1 MARNVALGRWGKR
14 ITIWASAFV
23 VAAFC
28 VASGATT
35 LRADDANAVASP
47 DASETNADVGS
58 VFHFDSSTRW
68 PEWDSASETSLRFRV
83 DAVVKF
89 SRNED
94 EERSFRTSSVFFDDF
109 AFDFIGDNG
118 EIIIY
123 SFSEKKF
130 ALIDPIRRLRT
141 EVAAEE
147 IDRFLK
153 NVKPLLE
160 KRDDAFCAFMLEP
173 VFEVSRKEDELLF
186 QSKWIDYR
194 ATTRAFDD
202 PKIAVAYFDFA
213 NALCKLNVF
222 MNPGSVTPLARL
234 AINRRFQ
241 EEARFPEK
249 LVVDVYPKGKMFF
262 NRSFQASNEYKLA
275 RRLSEKDRGRVM
287 RAIHFAAQFQEVSF
301 RTYYQKSNER

>member
-14 ITIWASAFV
+14 IAVWAFAVV
-23 VAAFC
+23 VATA
-28 VASGATT
+28 ASLGADET
-35 LRADDANAVASP
+35 NGGASSTE
-47 DASETNADVGS
+47 SETKAQNGGS

-68 PEWDSASETSLRFRV
+68 PEWESTSETALRFRV
-83 DAVVKF
+83 DSVVKF

-141 EVAAEE
+141 EVDAEE
-147 IDRFLK
+147 IDRFLE

-160 KRDDAFCAFMLEP
+160 KRNDAFCAFMIEP
-173 VFEVSRKEDELLF
+173 TFEVSRKEDELLF

-202 PKIAVAYFDFA
+202 PEIAVAYFDFA

-222 MNPGSVTPLARL
+222 MNPGAVTPLARL
-234 AINRRFQ
+234 AVNRRFQ

-275 RRLSEKDRGRVM
+275 RRLSEKDRNRVM

>member
-1 MARNVALGRWGKR
+1 MARSVAFGRWKKR
-14 ITIWASAFV
+14 ITILASAVV
-23 VAAFC
+23 VAAFG
-28 VASGATT
+28 VAAGAS
-35 LRADDANAVASP
+35 LCAD
-47 DASETNADVGS
+47 ETNGGNSES
-58 VFHFDSSTRW
+58 VFYFDSSTRW
-68 PEWDSASETSLRFRV
+68 PEWDAASETSLRFRV

-118 EIIIY
+118 EIIVY

-141 EVAAEE
+141 KVDAEE
-147 IDRFLK
+147 IERFLE

-160 KRDDAFCAFMLEP
+160 KRNDAFCAFMLEP
-173 VFEVSRKEDELLF
+173 TFEVSRKEDELLF

-202 PKIAVAYFDFA
+202 PKIADAYFDFA

-234 AINRRFQ
+234 ELNRRFQ

-275 RRLSEKDRGRVM
+275 RRLSEKDRNRVM
-287 RAIHFAAQFQEVSF
+287 RAIHFAAQFQEVNF
-301 RTYYQKSNER
+301 RTYYQKSNDR

>member
-1 MARNVALGRWGKR
+1 MARSVAFGRWSKR
-14 ITIWASAFV
+14 AAILALAFV
-23 VAAFC
+23 AATVAI
-28 VASGATT
+28 VASGANFA
-35 LRADDANAVASP
+35 ADETKSAASQSESE
-47 DASETNADVGS
+47 ASAGS
-58 VFHFDSSTRW
+58 VFHFDASTRW
-68 PEWDSASETSLRFRV
+68 PEWDSTSEASLRFRV
-83 DAVVKF
+83 DSVVKF

-130 ALIDPIRRLRT
+130 ILIDPIRRLRT

-147 IDRFLK
+147 IDRFLE

-160 KRDDAFCAFMLEP
+160 KRDDAFCSFMLEP
-173 VFEVSRKEDELLF
+173 TFEVSRKEDELLF

-202 PKIAVAYFDFA
+202 PKVALAYFDFA

-234 AINRRFQ
+234 TINRRFQ

-275 RRLSEKDRGRVM
+275 RRLSEKDRNRVM
-287 RAIHFAAQFQEVSF
+287 RAIHFAAQFQEVNF

>member
-1 MARNVALGRWGKR
+1 MARSVAFGRWKKR
-14 ITIWASAFV
+14 ITILASAFV
-23 VAAFC
+23 VAAFG
-28 VASGATT
+28 VAAGAS
-35 LRADDANAVASP
+35 LCAD
-47 DASETNADVGS
+47 ETNGGNSES

-68 PEWDSASETSLRFRV
+68 PEWDAASETSLRFRV

-141 EVAAEE
+141 EVDAEE
-147 IDRFLK
+147 IERFLE

-173 VFEVSRKEDELLF
+173 TFEVSRKEDELLF

-202 PKIAVAYFDFA
+202 PQIADAYFDFA

-234 AINRRFQ
+234 ELNRRFQ

-275 RRLSEKDRGRVM
+275 RRLSEKDRNRVM
-287 RAIHFAAQFQEVSF
+287 RAIHFAAQFQEVNF
-301 RTYYQKSNER
+301 RTYYQKSNDR

>member
-1 MARNVALGRWGKR
+1 M
-14 ITIWASAFV
+14 
-23 VAAFC
+23 
-28 VASGATT
+28 
-35 LRADDANAVASP
+35 
-47 DASETNADVGS
+47 
-58 VFHFDSSTRW
+58 
-68 PEWDSASETSLRFRV
+68 
-83 DAVVKF
+83 KF

-94 EERSFRTSSVFFDDF
+94 EERSFKTSSVFFDDF

-118 EIIIY
+118 EIIVY

-147 IDRFLK
+147 IDRFLE

-160 KRDDAFCAFMLEP
+160 KRNDAFCAFMLAP
-173 VFEVSRKEDELLF
+173 TFEVSRKEDELLF

-202 PKIAVAYFDFA
+202 PKIAAAYFDFA

-234 AINRRFQ
+234 AVNRRFQ

-262 NRSFQASNEYKLA
+262 NRSFQANNEYKLA
-275 RRLSEKDRGRVM
+275 RRLSEKDRNRVM

-301 RTYYQKSNER
+301 RTYYKKASER

>member
-1 MARNVALGRWGKR
+1 MKQTVALARWRKR
-14 ITIWASAFV
+14 ITILASAFLV
-23 VAAFC
+23 VGAAIATS
-28 VASGATT
+28 ASVGADEAQTE
-35 LRADDANAVASP
+35 N
-47 DASETNADVGS
+47 VGS

-68 PEWDSASETSLRFRV
+68 PEWDSTSEASLRFRV
-83 DAVVKF
+83 DSVVKF

-94 EERSFRTSSVFFDDF
+94 EERSFKTSSVFFDDF

-141 EVAAEE
+141 EVDAEE
-147 IDRFLK
+147 IDRFLE

-160 KRDDAFCAFMLEP
+160 KRNDAFCAFMLDP

-202 PKIAVAYFDFA
+202 PKVAVAYFDFA

-222 MNPGSVTPLARL
+222 MNPGSITPLARL
-234 AINRRFQ
+234 AVNRRFQ
-241 EEARFPEK
+241 EEARFPEN
-249 LVVDVYPKGKMFF
+249 LIVDVYPKGKMFF
-262 NRSFQASNEYKLA
+262 NRSFHASNEYKLA
-275 RRLSEKDRGRVM
+275 RRLSEKDRNRVM
-287 RAIHFAAQFQEVSF
+287 RAIHFSAQFPEVNF
-301 RTYYQKSNER
+301 RTYYKKSSER

>member
-14 ITIWASAFV
+14 ITVLALTWL
-23 VAAFC
+23 VAAT
-28 VASGATT
+28 VAAGAN
-35 LRADDANAVASP
+35 LRADETNGGASQNE
-47 DASETNADVGS
+47 SETNAESAGS

-68 PEWDSASETSLRFRV
+68 PEWESTSETSLRFRV

-94 EERSFRTSSVFFDDF
+94 EERSFRTSSVFFDDL

-141 EVAAEE
+141 EVDAEE
-147 IDRFLK
+147 IDRFLE

-160 KRDDAFCAFMLEP
+160 ERDDAFCAFMLEP
-173 VFEVSRKEDELLF
+173 TFEVSRKEDELLF

-194 ATTRAFDD
+194 ATTRVFDD
-202 PKIAVAYFDFA
+202 PKIADAYFDFA

-222 MNPGSVTPLARL
+222 MNPGSITPLARL
-234 AINRRFQ
+234 EINRRFQ
-241 EEARFPEK
+241 DETRFPEK

-275 RRLSEKDRGRVM
+275 RRLSEKDRNRVM

-301 RTYYQKSNER
+301 RTYYQKSSER

>member
-1 MARNVALGRWGKR
+1 
-14 ITIWASAFV
+14 
-23 VAAFC
+23 
-28 VASGATT
+28 
-35 LRADDANAVASP
+35 
-47 DASETNADVGS
+47 VGVGD

-68 PEWDSASETSLRFRV
+68 PEWESTSETSLRFRV

-141 EVAAEE
+141 EVDAEE
-147 IDRFLK
+147 IDRFLE

-173 VFEVSRKEDELLF
+173 SFEVSRKEDELLF

-194 ATTRAFDD
+194 ASTRAFDD

-262 NRSFQASNEYKLA
+262 NRSFQASNESKLA
-275 RRLSEKDRGRVM
+275 RRLSEKDRNRVM
-287 RAIHFAAQFQEVSF
+287 RAIHFAAQFPEVSF

>member
-1 MARNVALGRWGKR
+1 MARCVALERWGKR
-14 ITIWASAFV
+14 ITILAFALI
-23 VAAFC
+23 VATA
-28 VASGATT
+28 
-35 LRADDANAVASP
+35 AVAL
-47 DASETNADVGS
+47 DADVCADEANVGS
-58 VFHFDSSTRW
+58 AGNVFHFDSSTRW

-83 DAVVKF
+83 DSVVKF

-141 EVAAEE
+141 EVGADE
-147 IDRFLK
+147 IDRFLE

-160 KRDDAFCAFMLEP
+160 ERDDGFCAFMTAP
-173 VFEVSRKEDELLF
+173 SFEVSQKENELLF

-202 PKIAVAYFDFA
+202 PNIALAYFDFS

-234 AINRRFQ
+234 AINRRLQ
-241 EEARFPEK
+241 DEARFPEK
-249 LVVDVYPKGKMFF
+249 LIVDVYPKGKMFF

-275 RRLSEKDRGRVM
+275 RRLSEKDRNRVM
-287 RAIHFAAQFQEVSF
+287 RAIHFAAQFQEVNF
-301 RTYYQKSNER
+301 RTYYTKSSER

>member
-1 MARNVALGRWGKR
+1 MARNVALARWGKL
-14 ITIWASAFV
+14 ITILAAALVVASAGT
-23 VAAFC
+23 
-28 VASGATT
+28 S
-35 LRADDANAVASP
+35 LRAD
-47 DASETNADVGS
+47 ETNDGNS
-58 VFHFDSSTRW
+58 ENVFHFDSSTRW
-68 PEWDSASETSLRFRV
+68 PEWDSTSETSLRFRV

-94 EERSFRTSSVFFDDF
+94 EERSFKTSSVFFDDF

-141 EVAAEE
+141 EVDAEE
-147 IDRFLK
+147 IERFLE
-153 NVKPLLE
+153 NVKPLLQE
-160 KRDDAFCAFMLEP
+160 RDDAFCAFMLDP
-173 VFEVSRKEDELLF
+173 TFETSRKEDELLF

-194 ATTRAFDD
+194 ATTRAFDE
-202 PKIAVAYFDFA
+202 PKIARAYFDFA

-234 AINRRFQ
+234 EINRRFQ

-275 RRLSEKDRGRVM
+275 RRLSEKDRNRVM

-301 RTYYQKSNER
+301 RTYYQKANDR

>member
-14 ITIWASAFV
+14 IAVWAF
-23 VAAFC
+23 
-28 VASGATT
+28 
-35 LRADDANAVASP
+35 AVAVATAASLGA
-47 DASETNADVGS
+47 DETNGGASSTESETKAQNGGS

-68 PEWDSASETSLRFRV
+68 PEWESTSETALRFRV
-83 DAVVKF
+83 DSVVKF

-141 EVAAEE
+141 EVDAEE
-147 IDRFLK
+147 IDRFLE

-160 KRDDAFCAFMLEP
+160 KRNDAFCAFMLEP
-173 VFEVSRKEDELLF
+173 TFEVSRKEDELLF

-202 PKIAVAYFDFA
+202 PEIAVAYFDFA

-222 MNPGSVTPLARL
+222 MNPGAVTPLARL
-234 AINRRFQ
+234 AVNRRFQ

-275 RRLSEKDRGRVM
+275 RRLSEKDRNRVM

>member
-1 MARNVALGRWGKR
+1 MARNVAVRRWKKR
-14 ITIWASAFV
+14 ITVLTSAFV
-23 VAAFC
+23 VAAFV
-28 VASGATT
+28 VATGAEIA
-35 LRADDANAVASP
+35 ADETNGDAAVNV
-47 DASETNADVGS
+47 SETNGGNS
-58 VFHFDSSTRW
+58 GGVFHFDSSTRW

-118 EIIIY
+118 EIIVY

-141 EVAAEE
+141 EVDAEE
-147 IDRFLK
+147 IDRFLE

-160 KRDDAFCAFMLEP
+160 KRNDAFCAFMLEP
-173 VFEVSRKEDELLF
+173 SFEVSRKEDELLF

-194 ATTRAFDD
+194 ATTRVFDD
-202 PKIAVAYFDFA
+202 PKIAAAYFDFA

-234 AINRRFQ
+234 ELNRRFQ

-275 RRLSEKDRGRVM
+275 RRLSEKDRNRVM
-287 RAIHFAAQFQEVSF
+287 RAIHFAAQFQEVNF
-301 RTYYQKSNER
+301 RTYYQKSNDR

>member
-14 ITIWASAFV
+14 IAVWAFAVV
-23 VAAFC
+23 VATA
-28 VASGATT
+28 ASLGADET
-35 LRADDANAVASP
+35 NGGASSTE
-47 DASETNADVGS
+47 SETKAQNGGS

-68 PEWDSASETSLRFRV
+68 PEWESTSETALRFRV
-83 DAVVKF
+83 DSVVKF

-141 EVAAEE
+141 EVDAEE
-147 IDRFLK
+147 IDRFLE

-160 KRDDAFCAFMLEP
+160 KRNDAFCAFMLEP
-173 VFEVSRKEDELLF
+173 TFEVSRKEDELLF

-202 PKIAVAYFDFA
+202 PEIAVAYFDFA

-222 MNPGSVTPLARL
+222 MNPGAVTPLARL
-234 AINRRFQ
+234 AVNRRFQ

-275 RRLSEKDRGRVM
+275 RRLSEKDRNRVM